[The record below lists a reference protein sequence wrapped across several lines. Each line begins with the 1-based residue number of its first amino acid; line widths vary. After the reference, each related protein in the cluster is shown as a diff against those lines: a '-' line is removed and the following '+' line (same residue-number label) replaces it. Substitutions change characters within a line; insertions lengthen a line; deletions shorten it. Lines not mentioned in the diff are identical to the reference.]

1 MKPFISDNTKAKI
14 QQHLSEAASL
24 LRKQCHAYDW
34 AGDIEATAHAIE
46 NDFNEQKEWDKTHG
60 KKILIIRKELQ
71 SLASE
76 HNIELKSHE
85 IDWIVENVI
94 ENHED
99 ENDESFE
106 LSDELKKEILST
118 MIRELRSSSES
129 VFS

>member
-1 MKPFISDNTKAKI
+1 MKPFISDSIKAKI
-14 QQHLSEAASL
+14 QQHLSDAASL

-46 NDFNEQKEWDKTHG
+46 NDFNEQKEWDKTHS

-76 HNIELKSHE
+76 HNIELKCHE
-85 IDWIVENVI
+85 IDWIIENVI

-99 ENDESFE
+99 EDDESFA
-106 LSDELKKEILST
+106 LSDELKKEILSE
-118 MIRELRSSSES
+118 MIHELRSSGES
-129 VFS
+129 IFN

>member
-1 MKPFISDNTKAKI
+1 MKPFISDNIKAKI

-106 LSDELKKEILST
+106 LSDGLKKEILST

>member
-1 MKPFISDNTKAKI
+1 MKPFISDNIKAKI

-46 NDFNEQKEWDKTHG
+46 NDFNAQKEWDKTHG

-118 MIRELRSSSES
+118 MIRELRNSSES

>member
-1 MKPFISDNTKAKI
+1 MKPFISDNIKAKI

-118 MIRELRSSSES
+118 MIRELRNSNES

>member
-1 MKPFISDNTKAKI
+1 MKPFISDNIKAKI
-14 QQHLSEAASL
+14 QQHLSEVASL

-118 MIRELRSSSES
+118 MIRELRNSNES